1 MQVIECAHGSPRGA
15 KNKTHRIDTMES
27 PHTNTVASR
36 SRRRSGGL
44 LVLAVCFMWSL
55 NPILAAQPAHGLREA
70 SGAVVFEHGWL
81 PAARV
86 ADHPSQHA
94 ESKMHGGT
102 RGQSGSHIVVA
113 LFDKASG
120 ARISHATVEVR
131 ITPLGGAPI
140 AKALEP
146 MSIEGLPSYGG
157 YVPVV
162 RPGIYRIRF
171 EARGVG
177 IAGVASAE
185 FEHRIAGEGGGR

>member
-1 MQVIECAHGSPRGA
+1 MFSYHVTTTFFGSTPRTGVLLA
-15 KNKTHRIDTMES
+15 FVS
-27 PHTNTVASR
+27 C
-36 SRRRSGGL
+36 
-44 LVLAVCFMWSL
+44 LVLVSS
-55 NPILAAQPAHGLREA
+55 PIAAAQPAHGLREA
-70 SGAVVFEHGWL
+70 SGAVVFEYGWV

-94 ESKMHGGT
+94 ESTMHGGT

-120 ARISHATVEVR
+120 ARISDATVKVR